1 MLPPWQCRLC
11 AVGAVNTRKVLPHP
25 VYTYLMNENTTM
37 IRDVDSAA
45 ASAVTP
51 REERRVLAAT
61 VIGTTVEMFD
71 FLVYAQAAGI
81 VFGALFF
88 GPLGQSNPG
97 LATVLSFATV
107 GISFLF
113 RPLGAIIGGHLG
125 DTIGRKRTLALTL
138 FLMGGATVAI
148 GLLPTYAQ
156 IGAAAPLLLIALRVL
171 QGISAGGEWGGAVLL
186 SVEHAPVG
194 RRGRN
199 GAFPQ
204 IGVPAGLALASATI
218 LLTRAAMSEE
228 QFMSFGWRIP
238 FLCSLVLVVIG
249 IVIRRAVDESP
260 VFVEMQQLQRRSSA
274 PIGRTFREQWRRIVH
289 LALVFAGNNA
299 CGYIIIAF
307 MGTYAIKTWGLPQ
320 VPVMLCLLL
329 AAVLWIGTTLW
340 GGVLSDAIGRVR
352 AHQLGFV
359 LQAVAMVPMF
369 LLVDRA
375 GADGSLWLFGVGV
388 VLLIPGLG
396 LSYGPTSSMFA
407 ELFPAEL
414 RYSGISLA
422 YALGSII
429 GGAFS
434 AMIAQMLLNRFDSSL
449 AIAAYMIA
457 MSLVGLLAVSFVK
470 ESRNAP
476 LRQEARVSE

>member
-1 MLPPWQCRLC
+1 M
-11 AVGAVNTRKVLPHP
+11 NTSAI
-25 VYTYLMNENTTM
+25 E
-37 IRDVDSAA
+37 IRDIDSAD

-51 REERRVLAAT
+51 REERKVLAAT
-61 VIGTTVEMFD
+61 LIGTTVEMFD

-88 GPLGQSNPG
+88 KPLAESNPG
-97 LATVLSFATV
+97 VATVLSFATV

-113 RPLGAIIGGHLG
+113 RPLGAIIAGHLG

-156 IGAAAPLLLIALRVL
+156 IGAAAPLLLIALRIL

-186 SVEHAPVG
+186 SVEHAPLG

-204 IGVPAGLALASATI
+204 LGVPAGLALASATI
-218 LLTRAAMSEE
+218 LATRAAMTEE
-228 QFMSFGWRIP
+228 QFMEFGWRIP
-238 FLCSLVLVVIG
+238 FLFSLVLVVIG
-249 IVIRRAVDESP
+249 IIIRRAVDESP
-260 VFVEMQQLQRRSSA
+260 VFVEMQQLQSRSSA
-274 PIGRTFREQWRRIVH
+274 PLGRTFREQWVRILH

-299 CGYIIIAF
+299 VGYIIIAF
-307 MGTYAIKTWGLPQ
+307 MGAYAGKVLKLPA
-320 VPVMLCLLL
+320 VPVMFCLLI
-329 AAVLWIGTTLW
+329 AAVVWIGTTWL
-340 GGVLSDAIGRVR
+340 GGVISDQIGRVR
-352 AHQLGFV
+352 AHQIGFI
-359 LQAVAMVPMF
+359 LQAVALVPMF
-369 LLVDRA
+369 LIVDRA
-375 GADGSLWLFGVGV
+375 GDNGSIVLFAIGIM
-388 VLLIPGLG
+388 LLIPGLG

-422 YALGSII
+422 YALGSIV

-434 AMIAQMLLNRFDSSL
+434 AMIAQMLLNHFNNSL
-449 AIAAYMIA
+449 AIAVYLIG
-457 MSLVGLLAVSFVK
+457 MSVLGLIAVSVIR
-470 ESRNAP
+470 EPRNTP
-476 LRQEARVSE
+476 LRQEAAQAR